1 MPRDGRIRAS
11 PLPPSPTLRF
21 SFKHL
26 DFNTEKFCVRNCD
39 REFWYNLHCRIY
51 GYSRWT
57 VDQFRDQN
65 QNNQN
70 MEHRHTIYFP
80 ETSELGGF
88 VNVDQE
94 NLALE
99 EPWQFSVNPVPECI
113 GRVHGLLQD
122 DTFYVIWLDPC
133 HRLYPKSFSC

>member
-1 MPRDGRIRAS
+1 MPRSGRIRPS
-11 PLPPSPTLRF
+11 PLPPSPYLKF

-26 DFNTEKFCVRNCD
+26 DCSSEKFAVRNCH
-39 REFWYNLHCRIY
+39 REDFWHNLLLRIKE
-51 GYSRWT
+51 YSQWT

-65 QNNQN
+65 HQTN
-70 MEHRHTIYFP
+70 EHRHTIHFP
-80 ETSELGGF
+80 ETSEPDGF
-88 VNVDQE
+88 TNVDQE

-113 GRVHGLLQD
+113 GRVHGLLQE

-133 HRLYPKSFSC
+133 HRLFLKPFSC